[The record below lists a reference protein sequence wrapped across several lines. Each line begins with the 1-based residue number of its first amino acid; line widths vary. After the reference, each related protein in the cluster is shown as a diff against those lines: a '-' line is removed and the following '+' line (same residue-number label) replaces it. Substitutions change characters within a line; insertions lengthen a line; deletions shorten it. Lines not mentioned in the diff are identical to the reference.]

1 MREAGPTHSAH
12 CNTIPLSCHDIKPW
26 SGAPYAGRRKA
37 TQSQRVMFLLE
48 TTWLALAVW
57 AHEHGALLASATLA
71 GVQWRTGGRSSIN
84 A

>member
-1 MREAGPTHSAH
+1 
-12 CNTIPLSCHDIKPW
+12 
-26 SGAPYAGRRKA
+26 
-37 TQSQRVMFLLE
+37 MFLLE